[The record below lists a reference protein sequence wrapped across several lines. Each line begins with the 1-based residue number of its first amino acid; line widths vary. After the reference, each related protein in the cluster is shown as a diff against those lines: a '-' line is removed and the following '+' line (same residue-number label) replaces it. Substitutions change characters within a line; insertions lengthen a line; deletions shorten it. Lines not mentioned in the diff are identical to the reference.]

1 MHGNLKNTMTDN
13 QSATTMIR
21 SIQNSVSIL
30 GGVCAK
36 YVPGQVAWNDG
47 KRALHNGTVTSLST
61 SMTDTRVESKDGS
74 FLPFLKPE
82 NLNETLGVTDAKN
95 ILFTKSDGTVVT
107 AQDILNNIKDYI
119 GYNGYTDVDTKVKE
133 NEKLVVRVQSTFIP
147 VRKGEKKKIVPSHYS
162 YQTFDDN
169 DPCNVII
176 TGTPTGIY
184 GHCDGVGANK
194 LYGHTLDG
202 GSINNH
208 FFEAETT
215 NFGVGMQQIE
225 SECSKKKESDLNAK
239 SVSLGFKQM
248 GVSCNTFLVMS
259 FQRKQTPTRSLGMIG
274 KFECGEAYDYGTPV
288 YRSLGTTTAARM
300 NLSDEIVG
308 QKNKTEI
315 KAERK
320 DDTPIMLTIH
330 KYYTTEYDTE
340 PTIETSDVAMAIGE
354 MENIY
359 KMCDQYGKLS
369 NLPVMHEELT
379 KEVVETF
386 KKKIKT
392 DPIKDPY
399 SFLK

>member
-1 MHGNLKNTMTDN
+1 MTEN
-13 QSATTMIR
+13 QTVATMIR
-21 SIQNSVSIL
+21 SIQNSVRIL
-30 GGVCAK
+30 GGAYTK

-47 KRALHNGTVTSLST
+47 KRALHNGNVTSLST
-61 SMTDTRVESKDGS
+61 CMTDTRVESKDGS

-82 NLNETLGVTDAKN
+82 NLNETLGITDAKN
-95 ILFTKSDGTVVT
+95 IMFTKNDGTVVT

-162 YQTFDDN
+162 YQTFENN

-184 GHCDGVGANK
+184 GHCDRVGANK

-202 GSINNH
+202 EIIKNH

-215 NFGVGMQQIE
+215 NLRVGMQQIE
-225 SECSKKKESDLNAK
+225 SECPKENESHLKAK
-239 SVSLGFKQM
+239 SVFLGFKQM

-259 FQRKQTPTRSLGMIG
+259 FKRKQEPTLSLGLIDNY
-274 KFECGEAYDYGTPV
+274 ECGEAYDYGTPI
-288 YRSLGTTTAARM
+288 YRSLGKTTAAMM

-308 QKNKTEI
+308 QKSKIEI
-315 KAERK
+315 NVERQ

-330 KYYTTEYDTE
+330 KYYTIEYDTD
-340 PTIETSDVAMAIGE
+340 PTIETADVAMAIEE

-359 KMCDQYGKLS
+359 KMCEKYGKLS

-379 KEVVETF
+379 KEVVKTF
-386 KKKIKT
+386 NKKIKT
-392 DPIKDPY
+392 EPIKDMY
-399 SFLK
+399 SFF